1 MPNTEVSK
9 GERTRSQIIES
20 AYTLFLEQ
28 GYHGTSMRDIAQS
41 AGIALAGIYNYFKSK
56 DDIFYG
62 VIMSHHPYL
71 SIVPAM
77 NAAQGA
83 TISEFVGDAAH
94 RMVAAMNNRPEFLK
108 LMFIELVEFNGQHL
122 STIFDEVYPQVLGF
136 AQGLNQL
143 EGKLRDIPYP
153 IIIRAFI
160 GLFFSYVLT
169 ELLIAEKL
177 PPAMRID
184 SLDHFIDIYLHGI
197 VARD

>member
-1 MPNTEVSK
+1 MTNTDVSK

-20 AYTLFLEQ
+20 AYILFLEQ

-41 AGIALAGIYNYFKSK
+41 AGIALSGTYNYFKSK

-62 VIMSHHPYL
+62 VLMSHHPYL

-77 NAAQGA
+77 SSAQGKSIA
-83 TISEFVGDAAH
+83 EFVGDAAH

-108 LMFIELVEFNGQHL
+108 LMFIELVEFNGKHL
-122 STIFDEVYPQVLGF
+122 TTIFDEVYPQVAGF

-143 EGKLRDIPYP
+143 DGRLRDIPYP

-177 PPAMRID
+177 PPEMRID

-197 VARD
+197 LARD